1 METLLVLAGVAVI
14 IALAVG
20 ISKSRW
26 KTIATAKG
34 GQAEE
39 LEMKNAY
46 LKSQHVRSRV
56 KSDGAAAA
64 PAAGFAAGTMVGDGR
79 SADSMLFRLEVS
91 SRDLEKAESLLDQFE
106 KERRADEEHLH
117 I

>member
-20 ISKSRW
+20 FSKSRW

-64 PAAGFAAGTMVGDGR
+64 PAAGFAAGTIADNRG
-79 SADSMLFRLEVS
+79 ADSMLFRLEVS
-91 SRDLEKAESLLDQFE
+91 SKDLEKAESLLDQFE
-106 KERRADEEHLH
+106 RERRADEEHLH